1 MEDYIPILIV
11 AAVMLIKLFSPDKK
25 KQSQPSSEN
34 FPELPELSDL
44 FPDLATMPEEKD
56 ERREEKVIP
65 AFEPLGAIPIVEGG
79 LMTDTEQRLAQM
91 RTEVISD
98 KVPKEK
104 PKRIEILEDFE
115 IQKAIIYHEILQPKY
130 LE

>member
-25 KQSQPSSEN
+25 KQPQHPSEN

-44 FPDLATMPEEKD
+44 FPDLTAPEKEE
-56 ERREEKVIP
+56 ERQEEKVMP
-65 AFEPLGAIPIVEGG
+65 AFEALGAIPVVEGG
-79 LMTDTEQRLAQM
+79 RTTDAEQTLAYM
-91 RTEVISD
+91 RKEAASD
-98 KVPKEK
+98 KVPKEP
-104 PKRIEILEDFE
+104 PKKVEMLEDFD
-115 IQKAIIYHEILQPKY
+115 IRKAIIYYEILQPKY

>member
-11 AAVMLIKLFSPDKK
+11 AVVMLIKLFSPKK
-25 KQSQPSSEN
+25 EQSQRSPEN

-44 FPDLATMPEEKD
+44 FPELATTPEEKD

-65 AFEPLGAIPIVEGG
+65 AFEPLGTIPLVEGG
-79 LMTDTEQRLAQM
+79 HTTDSEQRLAQM
-91 RTEVISD
+91 RTEAIND
-98 KVPKEK
+98 KIPKES

-115 IQKAIIYHEILQPKY
+115 IRKAIIYHEILQPKY

>member
-11 AAVMLIKLFSPDKK
+11 AAVALIKLFSPNKK
-25 KQSQPSSEN
+25 KQSPPSPEN

-44 FPDLATMPEEKD
+44 FPDFVTISEEK
-56 ERREEKVIP
+56 ERQEEKAVP
-65 AFEPLGAIPIVEGG
+65 AFEPLGAIPLVEGG
-79 LMTDTEQRLAQM
+79 RTTDTEQKLAQM
-91 RTEVISD
+91 RKETAHD
-98 KVPKEK
+98 NVPKEIQK
-104 PKRIEILEDFE
+104 GTGLLEDFE